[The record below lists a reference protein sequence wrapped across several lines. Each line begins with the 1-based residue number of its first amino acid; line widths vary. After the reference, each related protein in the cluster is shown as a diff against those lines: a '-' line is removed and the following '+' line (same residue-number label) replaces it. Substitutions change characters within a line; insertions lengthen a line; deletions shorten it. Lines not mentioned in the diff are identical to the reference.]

1 MTQPVSSSKRKIS
14 AILNIIAG
22 VLFLGAGFNIFG
34 ASPPPSWMW
43 FVFSAFFIIVGVWGL
58 FR

>member
-22 VLFLGAGFNIFG
+22 VLLLGAGFNILG
-34 ASPPPSWMW
+34 ASPAPSWIW
-43 FVFSAFFIIVGVWGL
+43 FVFSALFIIVGVWGL
-58 FR
+58 FQ

>member
-1 MTQPVSSSKRKIS
+1 
-14 AILNIIAG
+14 
-22 VLFLGAGFNIFG
+22 LFLGAGFNIFG

>member
-1 MTQPVSSSKRKIS
+1 MAQPVSYSKRGIS

-22 VLFLGAGFNIFG
+22 LVFFGAGFNILG
-34 ASPPPSWMW
+34 ASPAPTWIW
-43 FVFSAFFIIVGVWGL
+43 FVFSAIFIFVGVWGL